1 MISIQQEDHLLV
13 AGVFGEFELA
23 DYRRFEQALAQQLT
37 QQGKAS
43 VLLDLRDM
51 LGMTV
56 DVALEDLK
64 FTRAHATD
72 PGKVALLSEREG
84 VQWMALLLQPF
95 MHAELRVFDDE
106 DTARE
111 WLAS

>member
-1 MISIQQEDHLLV
+1 MISIQQEGALVV
-13 AGVFGEFELA
+13 AGVFGEFALA
-23 DYRRFEQALAQQLT
+23 DYQRFEQALAQQLA
-37 QQGKAS
+37 QHGKAC

-51 LGMTV
+51 LSMTV

-64 FTRAHATD
+64 FTRAHASD

-84 VQWMALLLQPF
+84 IQWLVLLLQPF

-106 DTARE
+106 GTARE